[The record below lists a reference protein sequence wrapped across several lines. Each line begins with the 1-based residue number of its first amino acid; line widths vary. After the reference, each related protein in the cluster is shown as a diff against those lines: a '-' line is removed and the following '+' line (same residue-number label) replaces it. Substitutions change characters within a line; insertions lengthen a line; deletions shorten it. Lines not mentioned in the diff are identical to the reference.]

1 MTVLELINNIFAKWG
16 DAISDTSVKTNYS
29 MENSTVV
36 AEFPAATL
44 YFQGLPT
51 SDSDLM
57 GTEASVTPT
66 IQVDIYTKGQKALTQ
81 AYEIDA
87 VSHSILNGV
96 YGMRRSYGPE
106 LIQSTDPSIK
116 RLTSRYTRLFGLGDK
131 LPE

>member
-1 MTVLELINNIFAKWG
+1 MTVLELINNIFTKWG
-16 DAISDTSVKTNYS
+16 DAISETAVKTNYS

-36 AEFPAATL
+36 AELPAATL

-96 YGMRRSYGPE
+96 YGMRRAYGPE

-116 RLTSRYTRLFGLGDK
+116 RLTSRYTRLFGLADS